1 MPKSNNKDLDILN
14 NDANLSIYADHLGLT
29 PQFVKDNQTKLK
41 RIEDMVTKSLKNTDE
56 DDPNY
61 VFNTMKQLQNL
72 TRDTFIA
79 DSYDTSLNRGFGG
92 MYGDPTT
99 RDGFRMVYGD
109 NDNKEDLET
118 YNFHASIFSTYR
130 NLVSEYRNVARLIPT
145 VYRCADMK
153 ARDIMSINEITKKS
167 ISNVYVPS
175 NTNPE
180 DNDPS
185 VLASDPINERIE
197 KDILDRYNIE
207 ERLPRYL
214 RTALIEGAK
223 PVLVF
228 PYSDILD
235 MAKISMKKYSQKYS
249 DYKFRTS
256 TESLEPYEDVVRD
269 YHSREHRLIPNFRD
283 PKYKIFSVENAVA
296 ASFGEE
302 EKLQFNQNNYK
313 LLRDSTIKKFVN
325 SDELNEYI
333 SRGMEDVSNN
343 IERVRNERLFDIYG
357 SNVINKQAKVD
368 EVNAK
373 FRDFQDKVKVDGS
386 LSDHFKEQIFNAIK
400 TIDNNVEFFDQSEL
414 AMGVAINNF
423 RRLMQMSAYHED
435 PKSGLK
441 AFNARLQD
449 DKRLKERDKNYDQDP
464 IVKEGM
470 EIEHDGPKSIL
481 DEFASDFS
489 PNSYSLVN
497 DCLIKE
503 YDAEDVIPVIVAG
516 RHVGYYVIETSPYTG
531 NVESINKRNCNFTDM
546 FLNLGIDN
554 DFAISPSPATS
565 GSFGAGVQGVPMG
578 GIAAVSDL
586 PSVGITGAG
595 SMALGAGLDIA
606 GFDVGVAGDDAIRRN
621 NIMKKI
627 MFNVLK
633 QKLHRHDIEDD
644 ETFMDTIMALSRDGA
659 IVQNRVKIMYIPEKY
674 MCYFTPGLDGNGIP
688 ESFMKNCL
696 FTCYE
701 AILVN
706 MNNIMTRLTRT
717 GQRDKITVN
726 VGKAKNFGYSIRAI
740 ENALTTRKLNVES
753 PFTSLSRVLKSA
765 SLSETIVVPIYD
777 GEQLFE
783 YEDISQHNVTEQ
795 QDDLEQRL
803 INDIVTQLKCPVTIT
818 NPYQEE
824 DFASLAAS
832 RNAEYRFDLIKL
844 QGVFGNIATKFIKL
858 LIVGSGLYKTIKE
871 GNKDFS
877 LSEINVKFSPPE
889 SLNMQN
895 ANNLFST
902 VQSYIENIINIVINP
917 DDDTQGTNSVRF
929 KFKQKLYQQ
938 LMPGIGFDKY
948 MRLAEKLGPEA
959 NVNAIQDKINRS
971 VNDQIVDTEFKP
983 LIATPDGKVTTTDG
997 LNQGIGNDESGGF

>member
-1 MPKSNNKDLDILN
+1 MPKSNNNNLDILN

-29 PQFVKDNQTKLK
+29 PQFVQDNKNRLE
-41 RIEDMVTKSLKNTDE
+41 RIERMVSKSLKNTDE

-72 TRDTFIA
+72 TKETFIA
-79 DSYDTSLNRGFGG
+79 DSYDTSLTRNFGG
-92 MYGDPTT
+92 MYGDPST
-99 RDGFRMVYGD
+99 RDGFRMVYSD

-118 YNFHASIFSTYR
+118 YNFHASIFSSYR

-153 ARDIMSINEITKKS
+153 ARDILAINEITKRS
-167 ISNVYVPS
+167 MSNVYVPS
-175 NTNPE
+175 TLNPD

-185 VLASDPINERIE
+185 VLSENPINERIE
-197 KDILDRYNIE
+197 KEILDRYDIE
-207 ERLPRYL
+207 DRLPRYL

-223 PVLVF
+223 PVVVF
-228 PYSDILD
+228 PYTDIVE
-235 MAKISMKKYSQKYS
+235 MAKISMRNFSQKYA

-256 TESLEPYEDVVRD
+256 SNSTEAYEDVISD
-269 YHSREHRLIPNFRD
+269 YHSREHRLIPNFND
-283 PKYKIFSVENAVA
+283 PKYKIMSTESVD
-296 ASFGEE
+296 GEE
-302 EKLQFNQNNYK
+302 KIKFNVKNYTD
-313 LLRDSTIKKFVN
+313 LRDSVIDKFV
-325 SDELNEYI
+325 SKEDLNEYMA
-333 SRGMEDVSNN
+333 RGIEDVSNN
-343 IERVRNERLFDIYG
+343 IERARNERLFDIYG
-357 SNVINKQAKVD
+357 SNVINKAEKVN
-368 EVNAK
+368 EVNEK
-373 FRDFQDKVKVDGS
+373 FREFQDKVKVDGS
-386 LSDHFKEQIFNAIK
+386 LSEHFKEQIFNAVK
-400 TIDNNVEFFDQSEL
+400 TIDSNIEFYDQSEL
-414 AMGVAINNF
+414 AMGVSINNF
-423 RRLMQMSAYHED
+423 RRLMQMSAYHEN
-435 PKSGLK
+435 PKTGLK
-441 AFNARLQD
+441 AFNVRLQD
-449 DKRLKERDKNYDQDP
+449 EKRLKERDKNYDQDP
-464 IVKEGM
+464 IVKDGM
-470 EIEHDGPKSIL
+470 ELDNGPKSVL
-481 DEFASDFS
+481 DEFTSDFS
-489 PNSYSLVN
+489 PNEYSLLN

-516 RHVGYYVIETSPYTG
+516 RHVGYYIIETSPYTG
-531 NVESINKRNCNFTDM
+531 NVESVNKRNCNFTDM
-546 FLNLGIDN
+546 FLNLGINN

-633 QKLHRHDIEDD
+633 QKIHRHDIEDD
-644 ETFMDTIMALSRDGA
+644 ETFMDTIMALIRDGA
-659 IVQNRVKIMYIPEKY
+659 IVQNRIKIMYIPEKY

-701 AILVN
+701 KILVN

-783 YEDISQHNVTEQ
+783 YEDISQHNAVDQ

-803 INDIVTQLKCPVTIT
+803 ENDIVTQLKCPVTIT

-832 RNAEYRFDLIKL
+832 RNAEYRFDIIKL
-844 QGVFGNIATKFIKL
+844 QNQFGRIATKFIRL
-858 LIVGSGLYKTIKE
+858 LIIGSHEYETYKKMDSSFDIKNIE
-871 GNKDFS
+871 VIFA
-877 LSEINVKFSPPE
+877 PPQN
-889 SLNMQN
+889 LNMKN
-895 ANNLFST
+895 ANDTYGIVST
-902 VQSYIENIINIVINP
+902 YVDNIINLVYDQNDDSASMRYAKNEMRKTLYMELFPGLSLDKYVSMADQILRESKKQAIIKQKEDSLNEVISATKFEPLTVDPETGKITNP
-917 DDDTQGTNSVRF
+917 DTEGVGNGDD
-929 KFKQKLYQQ
+929 
-938 LMPGIGFDKY
+938 
-948 MRLAEKLGPEA
+948 
-959 NVNAIQDKINRS
+959 
-971 VNDQIVDTEFKP
+971 
-983 LIATPDGKVTTTDG
+983 
-997 LNQGIGNDESGGF
+997 SGW